1 MSAPV
6 ERRLLAAR
14 PSEVYYFGTCVLDLF
29 DPDAGLAGM
38 DLLRREGLR
47 VVFPQAQSCCGQ
59 PAFNSGHPDDAR
71 TVARA
76 QIKAFARDI
85 PVVVPSGS
93 CAGMMR
99 THYPDLFAGDPM
111 EAEARAFAARVWEL
125 TEFLVHVLTV
135 DLRDSGPPVRVT
147 WHSSCHA
154 MREMGVR
161 DEPLHLLAQLANVT
175 VVDLPRAWECCGF
188 GGTFAVKV
196 PEVSAAMA
204 ADKAAAVESTGA
216 DMLLS
221 GDNGCL
227 MNIGGTLDKRGSPI
241 AVRHIAS
248 FLWERTQ

>member
-1 MSAPV
+1 MSTPRLYPQAP
-6 ERRLLAAR
+6 A
-14 PSEVYYFGTCVLDLF
+14 EVYYFGTCLLDLF

-38 DLLRREGLR
+38 KLLRREGLR
-47 VVFPQAQSCCGQ
+47 VVFPQSQSCCGQ
-59 PAFNSGHPDDAR
+59 PAFNSGHPEEAR

-76 QIKAFARDI
+76 QIRAFPRDL

-93 CAGMMR
+93 CAGMIR

-111 EAEARAFAARVWEL
+111 EAEAKALAARTFEL
-125 TEFLVHVLTV
+125 TEFLVHAVQVRLHDT
-135 DLRDSGPPVRVT
+135 GAPQRVT

-154 MREMGVR
+154 LREMGVR
-161 DEPLHLLAQLANVT
+161 DEPKQLLAQLANVS
-175 VVDLPRAWECCGF
+175 VIDLPRAWECCGF
-188 GGTFAVKV
+188 GGTFSVKV

-216 DMLLS
+216 DVLLS

-227 MNIGGTLDKRGSPI
+227 MNIGGTLEKRGSAIP
-241 AVRHIAS
+241 VRHIAS